1 MSLVDDP
8 RPYTQRTEVRRVGES
23 GLHLPLLSLGMW
35 QNFGDDRPRETQR
48 ELITGAFDRGI
59 FHFDLANNYGPPYGS
74 AERNFG
80 QILASDLAAH
90 RDEIL
95 ISTKAGW
102 DMWPGHHGAGASR
115 KHLITSLDRSLE
127 RIGVDSVDVFYTHRP
142 DPRVPLEETARALDH
157 IVRTGRAHYIG
168 MSSYGA
174 EASRE
179 LATMMRDLGTPI
191 TIHQPSYNML
201 NRWIETE
208 GLLDVAREQGFG
220 VIGFTALAQGMLT
233 NKYLDGMPEGARGAA
248 PSSFSN
254 EALTDEVRDRLR
266 GIAKIA
272 ASRGQSLA
280 QLALAWALRD
290 TRVSS
295 LVVGASRLSQ
305 LDENWRALE
314 NLTLSTDEIT
324 QIDGLL
330 AGLDVNVDLWR
341 DARLGGDVPVLV

>member
-1 MSLVDDP
+1 MSDIDDP
-8 RPYTQRTEVRRVGES
+8 RPYTQRTEARRVGES

-48 ELITGAFDRGI
+48 ELICGAFDRGI

-179 LATMMRDLGTPI
+179 LATMMRELGTPI

-201 NRWIETE
+201 NRWVETE
-208 GLLDVAREQGFG
+208 GLLDVASEQGFG
-220 VIGFTALAQGMLT
+220 LIGFTALAQGLLT
-233 NKYLDGMPEGARGAA
+233 NKYLDGVPEGARGAT
-248 PSSFSN
+248 PGSFTNSV
-254 EALTDEVRDRLR
+254 LTDDLRDRLR
-266 GIAKIA
+266 GLAGVA
-272 ASRGQSLA
+272 ENRGQSLA
-280 QLALAWALRD
+280 QLALVWALRD
-290 TRVSS
+290 ARVSS
-295 LVVGASRLSQ
+295 LVVGASRISQ
-305 LDENWRALE
+305 LDENWRALG
-314 NLTLSTDEIT
+314 NLTLSADEQAEIER
-324 QIDGLL
+324 LL
-330 AGLDVNVDLWR
+330 NGVDVNVDLWR
-341 DARLGGDVPVLV
+341 GARLGDAVPVQL

>member
-1 MSLVDDP
+1 MSLINDD
-8 RPYTQRTEVRRVGES
+8 RPYTQRTDVRRVGRS
-23 GLHLPLLSLGMW
+23 GLHLPLLSLGLW
-35 QNFGDDRPRETQR
+35 QNFGDDRPRDIQR
-48 ELITGAFDRGI
+48 EIVTGAFDRGI
-59 FHFDLANNYGPPYGS
+59 YHFDLANNYGPPYGA

-80 QILASDLAAH
+80 QILATDLAAH

-127 RIGVDSVDVFYTHRP
+127 RLGVECVDVFYTHRP

-174 EASRE
+174 DASRE
-179 LATMMRDLGTPI
+179 LAQLMRELGTPV

-208 GLLDVAREQGFG
+208 GLLDAAADEGFG
-220 VIGFTALAQGMLT
+220 VIGFTALAQGLLT
-233 NKYLDGMPEGARGAA
+233 NKYLGGVPEGARGAG
-248 PSSFSN
+248 PGSFTN
-254 EALTDEVRDRLR
+254 DALTDDLRDRLR
-266 GIAKIA
+266 ALA
-272 ASRGQSLA
+272 TLAENRGQTLA
-280 QLALAWALRD
+280 QLALVWALRD
-290 TRVSS
+290 ERVSS

-314 NLTLSTDEIT
+314 KLTLSADEVPEIER
-324 QIDGLL
+324 ILDGV
-330 AGLDVNVDLWR
+330 DVNVDLWR
-341 DARLGGDVPVLV
+341 DARLGGAVPVLL

>member
-1 MSLVDDP
+1 MSLQEDP
-8 RPYTQRTEVRRVGES
+8 RPYTQRTGARRVGES
-23 GLHLPLLSLGMW
+23 GLYLPLLSLGLW
-35 QNFGDDRPRETQR
+35 QNFGDDRPRETHR
-48 ELITGAFDRGI
+48 EIITGAFDRGI
-59 FHFDLANNYGPPYGS
+59 YHFDLANNYGPPYGS

-80 QILASDLAAH
+80 QILASDLASH

-127 RIGVDSVDVFYTHRP
+127 RIGVESVDVFYTHRP

-208 GLLDVAREQGFG
+208 GLLDVAAELGFG

-233 NKYLDGMPEGARGAA
+233 NKYLYEVPEGARGAA
-248 PSSFSN
+248 PSSFSSD
-254 EALTDEVRDRLR
+254 ALTDELRDRLR
-266 GIAKIA
+266 ALA
-272 ASRGQSLA
+272 AVAEGRGQSLA
-280 QLALAWALRD
+280 QLALVWALRD
-290 TRVSS
+290 ARVSS
-295 LVVGASRLSQ
+295 LVVGASRLTQ

-314 NLTLSTDEIT
+314 KLELSTEDVTEIER
-324 QIDGLL
+324 ILDGVD
-330 AGLDVNVDLWR
+330 ANVDLWR
-341 DARLGGDVPVLV
+341 DARQGGDVPVML